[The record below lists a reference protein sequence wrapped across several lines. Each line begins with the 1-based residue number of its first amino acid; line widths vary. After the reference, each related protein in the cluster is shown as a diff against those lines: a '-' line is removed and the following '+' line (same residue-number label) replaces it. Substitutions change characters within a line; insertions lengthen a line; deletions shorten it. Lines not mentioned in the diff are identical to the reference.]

1 MISREMCIL
10 LDDYRNK
17 KNTSMI
23 KFTDGIVSL
32 RQYKRYLYG
41 TSEMP
46 FKMFVE
52 LCDRIQLDPT
62 FLVYDLE
69 RKRIEQLNR
78 LDEFSNA
85 IIYHDYEKAESMI
98 LDFKKETFLDKMNAI
113 YFELTI
119 LQMDLYL
126 KKYPNAYY
134 GNEIAR
140 LINYPEILN
149 YNMMNG
155 VELSGLAMLI
165 EFVSGDEKRVIMDK
179 LNQII
184 TTKSYSFLAK
194 DFYNLSYVRLKVA
207 KEFGREKE
215 FQKVI
220 EICNLVLKD
229 TDKFNSYFNLDHLY
243 YYMCLAYRG
252 LNDMEKAH
260 YYIEQLYYA
269 IKIQRDDAILTKYN
283 RLITKDFGFNFEE
296 LFANQKKY

>member
-10 LDDYRNK
+10 LDDYRTK

-69 RKRIEQLNR
+69 RKRIDQLNR
-78 LDEFSNA
+78 LDDFSTAVIN
-85 IIYHDYEKAESMI
+85 HDFDKAENMI
-98 LDFKKETFLDKMNAI
+98 AEFKKEIFLDKANEV
-113 YFELTI
+113 YFKLSI
-119 LQMDLYL
+119 LQMDYYL
-126 KKYPNAYY
+126 KKFPDAYF
-134 GNEIAR
+134 GNEISV
-140 LINYPEILN
+140 LINYPSILN
-149 YNMMNG
+149 HNMMNG
-155 VELSGLAMLI
+155 VELSGLSMLLG
-165 EFVSGDEKRVIMDK
+165 FVVGDERRIIMDK

-194 DFYNLSYVRLKVA
+194 DFYTLSFVRLKVA
-207 KEFGREKE
+207 KEFGMEKE
-215 FQKVI
+215 YQKVI
-220 EICNLVLKD
+220 DICLLVLKD

-260 YYIEQLYYA
+260 YYVEQLYYA
-269 IKIQRDDAILTKYN
+269 IMIQRDDAILAKYN

-296 LFANQKKY
+296 LFANKKKY

>member
-1 MISREMCIL
+1 
-10 LDDYRNK
+10 
-17 KNTSMI
+17 MI

-69 RKRIEQLNR
+69 RKRIDQLNR
-78 LDEFSNA
+78 LDDFNTA
-85 IIYHDYEKAESMI
+85 VINHDFDKAEKMI
-98 LDFKKETFLDKMNAI
+98 SDFKKDIFLDKANEV
-113 YFELTI
+113 YFKLSI
-119 LQMDLYL
+119 LQMDYYL
-126 KKYPNAYY
+126 KKFPDAYF
-134 GNEIAR
+134 GNEISK
-140 LINYPEILN
+140 LINYPSILN
-149 YNMMNG
+149 HNMMNG
-155 VELSGLAMLI
+155 VELSGLSMLLG
-165 EFVSGDEKRVIMDK
+165 FVVGDERRIIMDK

-194 DFYNLSYVRLKVA
+194 DFYTFSYVRLKVA
-207 KEFGREKE
+207 KEFGMEKE
-215 FQKVI
+215 YQKVI
-220 EICNLVLKD
+220 DICLLVLKD

-269 IKIQRDDAILTKYN
+269 IMIQRDDAILAKYN
-283 RLITKDFGFNFEE
+283 RLITKDFGFNFED
-296 LFANQKKY
+296 LFANKKKY